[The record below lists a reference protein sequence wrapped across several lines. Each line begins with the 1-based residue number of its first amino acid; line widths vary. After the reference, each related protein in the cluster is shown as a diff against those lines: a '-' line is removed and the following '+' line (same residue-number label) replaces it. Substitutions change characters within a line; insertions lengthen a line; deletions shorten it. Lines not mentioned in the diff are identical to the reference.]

1 MSTDNKTTTIK
12 TDLFNNFKWKRLPIE
27 HDYITIVFCL
37 DEYKNTDSSNI
48 FMENITN
55 EKIKKA
61 IKYILN
67 VMPYQCIIDVD
78 KYNNF
83 LTFQENK
90 HIVENNITH
99 ELDKLNQIDKLK
111 NNESDTQ
118 LLKDKINKIQNKKT
132 FLFTYN
138 NQNDQNDQNDIDH
151 TLKIMYNISINSHFK
166 DTHKICI
173 GEVNSIPKSILSVAD
188 YIFFENKDVIN
199 NYFETF
205 NHNIRIKTSNTEL
218 YMLDKCNYEYY
229 QLFNFDKHVNSN
241 YN

>member
-1 MSTDNKTTTIK
+1 MSTENKITTIK
-12 TDLFNNFKWKRLPIE
+12 TDLFNNFNWKRLPIE

-37 DEYKNTDSSNI
+37 DKYKNMDNSNI
-48 FMENITN
+48 FMDNIIN
-55 EKIKKA
+55 DNIKKA

-67 VMPYQCIIDVD
+67 IMPYQCIIDVE

-83 LTFQENK
+83 VIFKENK
-90 HIVENNITH
+90 HIVENNLTH
-99 ELDKLNQIDKLK
+99 ELDKLDKIDKLK
-111 NNESDTQ
+111 NCDDIQ
-118 LLKDKINKIQNKKT
+118 ILKDKIHKIQNKKT

-138 NQNDQNDQNDIDH
+138 SQNEKNDTEH
-151 TLKIMYNISINSHFK
+151 TLKNMYNISINSHFN

-173 GEVNSIPKSILSVAD
+173 GELNSIPKSILSVAD
-188 YIFFENKDVIN
+188 YIFFENKDIIN

-205 NHNIRIKTSNTEL
+205 HHNIRIQTSNTEL

-229 QLFNFDKHVNSN
+229 QLFNFDKHINSK